1 MASGTPQAKRGIFGL
16 APNVVWM
23 GVVSFLNDLSSDMIF
38 PFIPIFLTSVLG
50 ASYTFVGL
58 VEGVADA
65 TASILKIISGWL
77 ADRWQRRKPLVV
89 LGYSLSAVSKP
100 ILAFALAP
108 WHVLAVRFLDRVG
121 KGSRDAPR
129 DALISFSSH
138 PQNYGRAFGFHRAM
152 DTAGAAIGPLAAVA
166 ILPFINQ
173 NYRIL
178 FLLSFAAS
186 FLAVVILGLFVREVS
201 AAGNRH
207 DGSSVSV
214 SVDQSIDTNDT
225 NDTNA
230 VRRANVDIRAGVAK
244 PTGALVGRLTG
255 LGAPYFLFLGVATL
269 GSLGRA
275 SEAFL
280 ILRAREVGTLV
291 AILPLL
297 YMVSNITFALLS
309 TPLGAVADRLG
320 KRNTFTAGLLVFAG
334 AYFGFAFGATTQT
347 LWLLFVL
354 YGFSL
359 ALTEGVGRAI
369 VAGLVAEDVRATAF
383 GLYSASTGLAL
394 LPASVVFGI
403 LAERFGSHVA
413 FSYGAGLALIAA
425 FGFLWLRNSR

>member
-1 MASGTPQAKRGIFGL
+1 
-16 APNVVWM
+16 
-23 GVVSFLNDLSSDMIF
+23 
-38 PFIPIFLTSVLG
+38 
-50 ASYTFVGL
+50 VG
-58 VEGVADA
+58 
-65 TASILKIISGWL
+65 
-77 ADRWQRRKPLVV
+77 
-89 LGYSLSAVSKP
+89 
-100 ILAFALAP
+100 
-108 WHVLAVRFLDRVG
+108 
-121 KGSRDAPR
+121 
-129 DALISFSSH
+129 
-138 PQNYGRAFGFHRAM
+138 
-152 DTAGAAIGPLAAVA
+152 
-166 ILPFINQ
+166 
-173 NYRIL
+173 
-178 FLLSFAAS
+178 
-186 FLAVVILGLFVREVS
+186 
-201 AAGNRH
+201 
-207 DGSSVSV
+207 
-214 SVDQSIDTNDT
+214 
-225 NDTNA
+225 
-230 VRRANVDIRAGVAK
+230 IRALGAK
-244 PTGALVGRLTG
+244 PTGALGGRLIG

-291 AILPLL
+291 ALLPLL
-297 YMVSNITFALLS
+297 YMVSNITSALLS
-309 TPLGAVADRLG
+309 TPLGAVADRIG